1 MSVPEQLAEQPV
13 ETVAARIV
21 QVAAFPFSVI
31 LGFGL
36 YFVLLRTDLPVFLSA
51 GISCFVVLILVILHE
66 IWLPY
71 RIEWKP
77 TLDDIHIDLAFL
89 LTSKVLVPA
98 VFLVAVT
105 DAIQE
110 IGIAPTGLW
119 PHSWPVVVQG
129 IMVLLLTEFIRY
141 WVHRTFHKISFL
153 WRFHIAHHN
162 PHRLYWLI
170 STRFHPFEDTIK
182 YVIQTL
188 PFVAMS
194 ISSEVLMVPFLIIAF
209 TGFYQH
215 SNCQI
220 KFGPLNY
227 VVHGPELHRWHHSEV
242 VEESEHNYG
251 HSLIIWDVIFRTW
264 FLPRGR
270 EVGPLGLVGQ
280 YPTSYL
286 RQLTAP
292 FQRPRTR
299 AAFWRRNLG
308 HTSSLKGT
316 PGSSAMIRFSDRP
329 IGK

>member
-1 MSVPEQLAEQPV
+1 MSVPKKLAEQPV
-13 ETVAARIV
+13 ETVTARIV
-21 QVAAFPFSVI
+21 QVAAFPFSMT

-51 GISCFVVLILVILHE
+51 GFPCFVVLILVILHE

-71 RIEWKP
+71 RTEWKP
-77 TLDDIHIDLAFL
+77 TLDDIQIDLAFL
-89 LTSKVLVPA
+89 LTSKVLVPV
-98 VFLVAVT
+98 VFLVTIT
-105 DAIQE
+105 DAVQE
-110 IGIAPTGLW
+110 IDIAPTSLW

-141 WVHRTFHKISFL
+141 WVHRTFHNVNFL
-153 WRFHIAHHN
+153 WQFHVSHHN

-188 PFVAMS
+188 PFVAMA
-194 ISSEVLMVPFLIIAF
+194 ISSEVLMVPFLVIAF

-227 VVHGPELHRWHHSEV
+227 VVHGPELHRWHHSEL

-251 HSLIIWDVIFRTW
+251 HSLIIWDVIFRTR

-270 EVGPLGLVGQ
+270 DVGPLGLVGQ
-280 YPTSYL
+280 HPTSYL
-286 RQLTAP
+286 RQLIAP
-292 FQRPRTR
+292 FQR
-299 AAFWRRNLG
+299 ARNTQTLR
-308 HTSSLKGT
+308 
-316 PGSSAMIRFSDRP
+316 M
-329 IGK
+329 